1 MFGIVYFCSIKIFFF
16 VRGTIF
22 SYHVV
27 VCSYTSVV
35 LCGFAIC
42 IESCLVIYNVV
53 THTQTG
59 VCVCVTHTQFKRSL
73 LLTCLTNCTFYR

>member
-35 LCGFAIC
+35 PCGFAIC

-53 THTQTG
+53 THTQ
-59 VCVCVTHTQFKRSL
+59 FKRSL
-73 LLTCLTNCTFYR
+73 LLTCLTNCTVYR